1 MGVRWDGPV
10 IRFMPIAVLLLSSLE
25 GIFPYPQVFQ
35 RLHVNV
41 SEFSECY
48 ISCFIILIPI
58 NPTGTSS
65 LDLFDF
71 STTQQHNILF
81 NLSLSSH

>member
-41 SEFSECY
+41 SLVSA
-48 ISCFIILIPI
+48 I
-58 NPTGTSS
+58 
-65 LDLFDF
+65 
-71 STTQQHNILF
+71 
-81 NLSLSSH
+81 